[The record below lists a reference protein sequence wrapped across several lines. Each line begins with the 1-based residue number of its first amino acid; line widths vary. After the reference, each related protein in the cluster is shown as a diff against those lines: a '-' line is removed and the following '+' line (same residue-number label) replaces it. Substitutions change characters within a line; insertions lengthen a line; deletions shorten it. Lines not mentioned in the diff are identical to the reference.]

1 MKLQKNAWTMFA
13 AAGAAG
19 ALTSLIVGSAAK
31 SGDAAATPVTITLPP
46 DARSFGPGPGQSV
59 AQANCTICHAADYVY
74 TQPPLTA
81 DQWRAEVTKMQ
92 KVYGAPIDAAAV
104 DTLVTYLV
112 GQNGK
117 Y

>member
-1 MKLQKNAWTMFA
+1 MRNDLRIILVA
-13 AAGAAG
+13 ASMLAAALCTSLVTASTARSDTAGAA
-19 ALTSLIVGSAAK
+19 
-31 SGDAAATPVTITLPP
+31 VTITLPP
-46 DARSFGPGPGQSV
+46 DARSFGPGQGQSI

-92 KVYGAPIDAAAV
+92 KAYGAPIDASAV
-104 DTLVTYLV
+104 DALVQYLV

-117 Y
+117 R